1 MAQST
6 NNPELV
12 QAFIDA
18 RNPQS
23 NNPNIQE
30 ESFTEEVGPP
40 PVNNVLAQKNIKAQ
54 QLAIKL
60 NALKANTQANKINSL
75 KSILGYKNQP
85 QTMTVNYGN
94 NGSPQVVEIEDTR
107 PTPPEPPSIFDRL
120 KNEVSDFVDS
130 TGESISNLNITE
142 FVKSAV
148 QKYGEPLGITWD
160 PTTPDNSENNQKVVE
175 SFVKEYGEPLGISI
189 PPKPPS
195 TDPESAILSLL
206 NSIFIAEGKESAT
219 VPFGQTHHPD
229 FKRRIALGETIPV
242 PEARDETVKFLNR
255 HIKRWEEG
263 GTRSNVDK
271 AEERGLINANPGKS
285 KALTDGRWNPAFLK
299 WFGEIYA
306 PTHSS
311 IQAGLTDAEK
321 AKNVNWL
328 GNVTDNLGARITD
341 QSAFTTT
348 GDKTAIPLQ
357 HIAGAVTDP
366 NALVEE
372 ALPKQPETMIVDGKV
387 VEIEEV
393 EAPPDTTTKEL
404 TPPQKLSTDLEELQ
418 PTHEIPHM
426 QKTYEKS
433 LEIAANEEEEASS
446 YGTSNTAALEQL
458 YSSYTTSNA
467 EELERIYRNPSFRS
481 NSPIVAVH
489 GNVIELAN
497 GTYRVLTG
505 DGKFMPFSDKMTAQA
520 YAAYDAANWQGK
532 LIDAPQQGELGG
544 IFNKVMGGL
553 ANPLETVFQGYVG
566 AETLTEHINDH
577 NNRLKAGSFMA
588 PVTHD
593 PNDEITRADKLNYLT
608 IQESTTLTPEL
619 QAFKD
624 TDKYKK
630 IAELDAAAKENV
642 EQAEAIREFAKE
654 WEEKFPHNRKHIAGA
669 SAMLTL
675 MSEKHG
681 DIAGLIHMLKEDK
694 ATWASQGFDSFFYST
709 MLMAGGWK
717 VKALTAT
724 NFSRGRAKENIRE
737 YVRRHGEKAL
747 TPEILG
753 DIKLYS
759 TFQEVSQMVGMGVT
773 AKYIAK
779 VPGFGGIANWS
790 ASMKKGMDKTIH
802 PTVLGLGEKVVAIP
816 KAHASEFVQGA
827 VEEGFR
833 RKALDEEFD
842 PGKMAVS
849 GVQEAAGLG
858 PLAIT
863 SAATG
868 TTIGIAKAG
877 VKKALE
883 PSAEKQAAD
892 ASAEIKK
899 NLTDK
904 IKKVEQQLEDVKKV
918 KETSPQLQTKVD
930 NLNTQIS
937 EFQAAYDEIENIKG
951 RTIALPGRPG
961 KLETQNTLLK
971 KLYKAYE
978 PLVADETM
986 SLDEALEEMDAQL
999 EAQLRAR
1006 TEERTNLEKQ
1016 LPKPIK
1022 LKDTRAK
1029 TGVEAELA
1037 GVEAEIKKAELN
1049 AEVAVKS
1056 IKEDTNEALTEEKKE
1071 ELIAKQQQIKEETIA
1086 PLVKQQGALTERLE
1100 KPVTPEILKFHEQS
1114 LKTEKEGIQR
1124 VLDKESYK
1132 VDPTTLTADQE
1143 KVQAD
1148 FTGTETGTISDG
1160 DLKSAIADIQQ
1171 MTEEEGAD
1179 VLNFDPSGKFKA
1191 GDVVTI
1197 DTENPELKDSEFVI
1211 DKVLGKQERDGK
1223 VHVKIKGID
1232 ETIPIDQLNVYGRAE
1247 LTPSTKIDKVQAL
1260 VNRELTDEQ
1269 KEEVRKILATEVKE
1283 LEKRLGEG
1291 ARVLGSSEDS
1301 QLNIDKLT
1309 EDELKEKAAKADSD
1323 ADKKFWKD
1331 KIEQKRIQKE
1341 RAGKEAETDKT
1352 LATVHS
1358 DILEGK
1364 GKKWKG
1370 LHSYYNE
1377 IIAALQDYKNDPVK
1391 RNKRLKTILPQMRTH
1406 AANLASKLAAFEDA
1420 ASRLI
1425 QSGKVAAVVATRT
1438 KDAGGLRSMD
1448 YKVVTD
1454 MTQKQVEDAQ
1464 KIGEYNGEK
1473 AYITQIGDKSKG
1485 LIDTLKGEAEY
1496 GKYIM
1501 GVVTGYENTS
1511 MNQKHLKQLDSFDRS
1526 KEVLAK
1532 LKEALSRI
1540 PRVAK
1545 PITDPTIKVDTSGK
1559 IPTSVLKA
1567 RLKRILKAGLEL
1579 KGKRDKLDAKPEKDR
1594 TKEEENEL
1602 KQLNEEL
1609 ESVREE
1615 YRALRDQIKKQE
1627 KDDSIPKGAQ
1637 FKLFEEGYDVK
1648 GETPAS
1654 DKTTPVSPD
1663 ASESAAADDRQTT
1676 FLDEDRDK
1684 RGTKGEQLG
1693 LFRNFI
1699 ESSTRIYK
1707 RTITPELIANLK
1719 NAASNLENQ
1728 LGLAGAYFTDL
1739 VQIGSRKGK
1748 LVDRL
1753 NSLKDTDFATA
1764 KSLIAA
1770 LIKLG
1775 VSEESAKILASNYA
1789 HFKGRY
1795 ENILYKEISRS
1806 DVVEWV
1812 VAGNKSKWGGPFT
1825 VDDTGLHVDESGA
1838 YHTEGLYTKLIDS
1851 YGTNELIKLARLKDE
1866 DRISEEEYNA
1876 ARTKILKTH
1885 TVIAPTRQLVNI
1897 RNFALQQPLT
1907 LLLQED
1913 LDNQNTQGKL
1923 PDQVVFTLMLTVMT
1937 VTRQHPNNNRWH
1949 DKDFTKGA
1957 FLYGGKPRKLNN
1969 DEDTQVRDLGYG
1981 LVDISEGMGRDAIS
1995 LLDLSAKKIAE
2006 NSPISQAGADLYFEQ
2021 LGPALGL
2028 MAAQIAQGTDDAAYF
2043 SIEEHFW
2050 NFDDYVKDRNFN
2062 NAPTHW
2068 AHNEKN
2074 PYLIDGVQ
2082 QVDGDGKP
2090 IGRPISPEKIERYR
2104 HIKMN
2109 DIRLS
2114 KEAVIALDE
2123 IIDVSGADID
2133 PNPGTHQTPPKVD
2146 EKIKGT
2152 FTITG
2157 EDMHTLLKQAQ
2168 TVKWKK
2174 SQSMD
2179 IVADLRNEPVL
2190 QELLDIEE
2198 VYATNEN
2205 GDYIY
2210 GVDEKGDPILD
2221 KDGDPVRIQ
2230 LFHDIDVQS
2239 KDARNRDK
2247 LDTLDELLGANDRG
2261 ELNGFHIKYQL
2272 QGHHRLMQVGRISP
2286 QNSKVTRALV
2296 DAWGL
2301 REFSDN
2307 NIDDFKLA
2315 VAQSL
2320 SIKVTKKQLLTG
2332 IAEFERTIDNQYI
2345 LEAVEALQRLNA
2357 AKKASSTDKAAIKAK
2372 ERAVKD
2378 FAAAVSKVKREPE
2391 YRGANLTILN
2401 AINALSQYMTV
2412 EAIEK
2417 TQAGLPNKR
2426 FKRNNFKRTKINPT
2440 FKSDISGEIDGVSNG
2455 WAMNVFQFPMW
2466 EKEQLLE
2473 RNKQVGVTW
2482 GMEEEYDPTE
2492 PGVYE
2497 DLIDYIQKGMAPEV
2511 AWEWYKKNNWKD
2523 DFPKDRLP
2531 KYEDNSIDEAKF
2543 KKEYTKLSNA
2553 LNILY
2558 PDFKDDESLR
2568 DVAKYPFIMKMYGSG
2583 MNRVAKDVTND
2594 IVKAIYSKL
2603 STIQNEYKDIVNT
2616 PISKEEL
2623 AEYDKLVK
2631 TVKKQ
2636 NVSPDAG
2643 VTTEEGSL
2651 IQWTEALEAGFTKTQ
2666 LDYERTVIKPFMNAL
2681 EALGAFKQTATKAK
2695 DKVFLDR
2702 GTLGRYIKEGAKAD
2716 LGRTPD
2722 SFKTDKGMFDEKQIE
2737 AAISTLIAPRFNK
2750 GLDTLLEPTEAP
2762 RKAII
2767 EMGEMLHWTFIT
2779 HYEEAYEKKL
2789 AEINGEYTPDKT
2801 VVNITHKNR
2810 TWIVSKNADGTFDIS
2825 STKPDGT
2832 INKKM
2837 TWVAKNRD
2845 RIAINKEAEKEFS
2858 KQKPKLRNSLT
2869 KQELYDLITDA
2880 SNELRQ
2886 YYPQIAGPLAT
2897 IGENGEVIGGI
2908 DISDT
2913 IFSHK
2918 SKGSYNIEEEGVQ
2931 ITFTDPKTGK
2941 KRTSNSLPS
2950 QLQFVSAGVA
2960 VLIRQVINVDA
2971 VILAKT
2977 MMGDPGIVLDST
2989 GKRWAGNMKVVP
3001 IYDGFIASAADLPEL
3016 SESYSTGFTKYNMEH
3031 SIMDAS
3037 YRTVLEVFRK
3047 TEEKDKE
3054 VADKHTTKAIEMLEL
3069 IRPGIVHEKGKLQYV
3084 PYKLDGKEI
3093 DTRKVVARLRA
3104 YVKRH
3109 DLDIEKVKMNFKN
3122 AKLDKKTKTRLDT
3135 IKEYLYNSD
3144 GLNNARQKNWEKK
3157 TTYNDLVR
3165 QHKQIVNDVR
3175 KARALRDSLG
3185 KPKSKQMFWPAPDN
3199 MIQVGGSFYRQYQEA
3214 MKPVVEA
3221 AKKKRKA
3228 NNKQTS
3234 MSVAFKAAE
3243 EFKKNYD
3250 ENHPEQMELFDT
3262 IDEVI
3267 EERKLHSLDSY
3278 PKEVEETEEKGDLD
3292 SSSARVL
3299 FNEFGEHSSNYYDS
3313 KEDMDNHTSTLSEVL
3328 DIVSEGFEETKNIRL
3343 TYEQISGV
3351 TQAEYEPE
3359 SERMTVSVTQH
3370 APFTRNGM
3378 SPQEVYVHEIVH
3390 SMTFIAL
3397 EEYPGV
3403 ADRLETLY
3411 AQVEDSLNKKFGEGM
3426 GWKVFRPR
3434 GTGPTDLASSEE
3446 VEMAKKQYRHAF
3458 HAKEEDRLHEFLSF
3472 ALTNQQL
3479 VEHMKKTDVVKKQGL
3494 LNELLAILKFVVDS
3508 VKKALNYKVYEAKD
3522 STSLAEA
3529 IAITE
3534 HLIAVQNKHKSKQ
3547 RQLKSKTPEGL
3558 RDKADR
3564 IILDFVKRV
3573 NENMA
3578 TKINK
3583 MKFKNKGPLYIA
3595 TGLAHYP
3602 RIMMSDNAEDKLT
3615 RDSIMGELNFTLRG
3629 IAKEL
3634 GGGALGND
3642 KLVEQLLHAKVNISK
3657 ERRGAE
3663 TFTIKWFEEIWRS
3676 RDPEDKHWMS
3686 FETREAL
3693 TDVLLKADLSSLR
3706 LAKSLGFDDDPS
3718 STQKI
3723 LNLLG
3728 NDNPAA
3734 AQRGILKNNIKKILK
3749 VSADSAAIRYAEE
3762 LGRFIATGK
3771 TKGNMGIADNYMNA
3785 YSIALD
3791 HLKDPTEEQVNLLD
3805 AFITIAAIDH
3815 LDGRQ
3820 KTLVKGLSDREFK
3833 ANAKENGMI
3842 DLLDTHIAFKA
3853 KSRRDNFDGDPIQM
3867 VKGYIVERMDNLT
3880 DIRIGPAA
3888 DKEKMNSRGY
3898 TESYPLGKVDKLQ
3911 TNDTLY
3917 INRNIAEVADISGIM
3932 STTNQ
3937 RNMGTTLTEILLQ
3950 NDAYMHPGTGKP
3962 NFVKIKAKVE
3972 SFKQYQG
3979 RLAKEFKINDTYG
3992 FRPVRDRNNV
4002 ITDYRV
4008 MMDHQ
4013 STKEFLKPDLE
4024 IQNVLAHMESG
4035 YVDRKATIENDK
4047 ETIDILIHEQ
4057 EELLD
4062 VHPDQFVDILDPDG
4076 PYIDRYRKLPRAIRN
4091 YIQDFAEDGKFM
4103 VRHDII
4109 DKVFGYKQMD
4119 ISQLKLFDG
4128 DTWLHQ
4134 RAKQV
4139 AGLAHYGIRQ
4149 TVAYGKNRIVLAM
4162 PKVVFG
4168 NMFSNVNQL
4177 LMRKIPFSY
4186 IVNKTIEGINEY
4198 SKYKRDSEELAKLE
4212 HLMDTKK
4219 LDKETSPEGIK
4230 AQRLRVRLERNKI
4243 HKMNEAGLDSLIVE
4257 DINEAQV
4264 DGYWNRMKRT
4274 MFKGKYK
4281 KIGKLIPQEL
4291 QTVASWAFWTKGSAP
4306 YQASRRVVQ
4315 MTDFIGRYVMI
4326 EHAVNIKGQAF
4337 KPAMHDS
4344 LNAFVLFD
4352 ESLIAV
4358 LEALDAI
4365 GLTAF
4370 LSYYLRNTRS
4380 AKQMIQNSPSSVAM
4394 SAAVQHITGIP
4405 TLGNINSSWLGG
4417 NFTPNMWQTPN
4428 LFDEANN
4435 VTTFEAAD
4443 DLKGMLFN

>member
-6 NNPELV
+6 NNPELI
-12 QAFIDA
+12 QAFINA

-23 NNPNIQE
+23 SNPNIQDTT
-30 ESFTEEVGPP
+30 FQEEVGPS

-54 QLAIKL
+54 QLANKL
-60 NALKANTQANKINSL
+60 NALKANTQANKINGI
-75 KSILGYKNQP
+75 KSIFGYKNQP
-85 QTMTVNYGN
+85 ETMTVTYGN
-94 NGSPQVVEIEDTR
+94 NGSPQVVDIENTS
-107 PTPPEPPSIFDRL
+107 PPPSSEEL
-120 KNEVSDFVDS
+120 PSVSTD
-130 TGESISNLNITE
+130 
-142 FVKSAV
+142 
-148 QKYGEPLGITWD
+148 
-160 PTTPDNSENNQKVVE
+160 TPDTSRNAAADQLLQLSAKV
-175 SFVKEYGEPLGISI
+175 LGD
-189 PPKPPS
+189 PS
-195 TDPESAILSLL
+195 VSPTDMDNIKNKLINFNKLTLATAKQRVGTDPRSGDALQKQLDQQRIEL
-206 NSIFIAEGKESAT
+206 IAE
-219 VPFGQTHHPD
+219 
-229 FKRRIALGETIPV
+229 LETYV
-242 PEARDETVKFLNR
+242 
-255 HIKRWEEG
+255 
-263 GTRSNVDK
+263 
-271 AEERGLINANPGKS
+271 
-285 KALTDGRWNPAFLK
+285 
-299 WFGEIYA
+299 
-306 PTHSS
+306 
-311 IQAGLTDAEK
+311 
-321 AKNVNWL
+321 
-328 GNVTDNLGARITD
+328 ITD
-341 QSAFTTT
+341 QTAFTTT
-348 GDKTAIPLQ
+348 EDKTSAPLQ
-357 HIAGAVTDP
+357 HIAGAATDP

-372 ALPKQPETMIVDGKV
+372 ASPKQPETMIVDGKV
-387 VEIEEV
+387 VDIEQV
-393 EAPPDTTTKEL
+393 EAPPGTTTDQVIKD
-404 TPPQKLSTDLEELQ
+404 TAPPSSLKTILDLEELQ

-426 QKTYEKS
+426 QKTYEKGLKAIYNEPRLPVKKNAYGQSYEDS
-433 LEIAANEEEEASS
+433 LND
-446 YGTSNTAALEQL
+446 L
-458 YSSYTTSNA
+458 YSSYEGVN
-467 EELERIYRNPSFRS
+467 EQQLNEIYKNPSFRS

-489 GNVIELAN
+489 GTVIELAD
-497 GTYRVLTG
+497 GTYRVRTG
-505 DGKFMPFSDKMTAQA
+505 DGKLMPFSDKMTAQA

-544 IFNKVMGGL
+544 IYNKIMAGL

-642 EQAEAIREFAKE
+642 EQANAIKEFAKE

-681 DIAGLIHMLKEDK
+681 DIAGLINMLKEDK

-802 PTVLGLGEKVVAIP
+802 PTVLSLGEKVVAIP
-816 KAHASEFVQGA
+816 KAHASEFGQGM
-827 VEEGFR
+827 VEEFFR
-833 RKALDEEFD
+833 QKSLGEKFD
-842 PGKMAVS
+842 PGKTLVA
-849 GVQEAAGLG
+849 GAQEAAGLG

-863 SAATG
+863 QATTG
-868 TTIGIAKAG
+868 GVIGATKAG

-883 PSAEKQAAD
+883 PSKEQQAAD
-892 ASAEIKK
+892 ATAEIKK

-930 NLNTQIS
+930 NLNTQID
-937 EFQAAYDEIENIKG
+937 ELQAAYNEIENIKG

-1029 TGVEAELA
+1029 TGAEAELA
-1037 GVEAEIKKAELN
+1037 GVEAKIKEAELN
-1049 AEVAVKS
+1049 AEVAVKA
-1056 IKEDTNEALTEEKKE
+1056 IKEDTNKALTEEKKE
-1071 ELIAKQQQIKEETIA
+1071 ELIAKQQQIKEATIA
-1086 PLVKQQGALTERLE
+1086 PLVKQQGELNERLE
-1100 KPVTPEILKFHEQS
+1100 KPVTSEILKFHEQA
-1114 LKTEKEGIQR
+1114 LIAEKEGIQR

-1132 VDPTTLTADQE
+1132 VDPKTLTTDQE

-1148 FTGTETGTISDG
+1148 FTGTETGTISDE

-1179 VLNFDPSGKFKA
+1179 VLNFDPSGKFKS

-1197 DTENPELKDSEFVI
+1197 NTENPELKDSEFVI

-1223 VHVKIKGID
+1223 IHVKIKGID
-1232 ETIPIDQLNVYGRAE
+1232 ETIPIDQLNVYGRTE

-1260 VNRELTDEQ
+1260 VNRKLTDEQ
-1269 KEEVRKILATEVKE
+1269 KEEVRKILATDIKE

-1420 ASRLI
+1420 ASRLLL
-1425 QSGKVAAVVATRT
+1425 SGNVAAVVATRT

-1454 MTQKQVEDAQ
+1454 MTEADVKAAQ

-1473 AYITQIGDKSKG
+1473 AYITQIGDNSKG
-1485 LIDTLKGEAEY
+1485 LINTLKGEADY

-1526 KEVLAK
+1526 REVLAK
-1532 LKEALSRI
+1532 LKEALARI

-1545 PITDPTIKVDTSGK
+1545 PITDTSIKVDTSGK
-1559 IPTSVLKA
+1559 TPTSVLKG
-1567 RLKRILKAGLEL
+1567 RLKTILKAGLEL
-1579 KGKRDKLDAKPEKDR
+1579 KDKIEELNAKEDR
-1594 TKEEENEL
+1594 TTEENNEL
-1602 KQLNEEL
+1602 KQLNEEIK
-1609 ESVREE
+1609 SVREE
-1615 YRALRDQIKKQE
+1615 YRALQAQINKQE
-1627 KDDSIPKGAQ
+1627 KDDSIPTGAQ

-1648 GETPAS
+1648 GEAPVS
-1654 DKTTPVSPD
+1654 DKTTTVSPD
-1663 ASESAAADDRQTT
+1663 ASESTTTDDRQTT

-1684 RGTKGEQLG
+1684 RGPKGEQLG

-1699 ESSTRIYK
+1699 ESSTKLYK
-1707 RTITPELIANLK
+1707 KTITPELIAKLK

-1825 VDDTGLHVDESGA
+1825 VDDTGLHVDEAGA

-1851 YGTNELIKLARLKDE
+1851 SGN
-1866 DRISEEEYNA
+1866 
-1876 ARTKILKTH
+1876 

-1897 RNFALQQPLT
+1897 KNFALQEPLT

-1913 LDNQNTQGKL
+1913 IDNQNTQGKL

-1937 VTRQHPNNNRWH
+1937 VKRQKPNNNRWQN
-1949 DKDFTKGA
+1949 KDFTKGA

-1969 DEDTQVRDLGYG
+1969 DEETQVEDLGYG
-1981 LVDISEGMGRDAIS
+1981 LVDVSEDMGRDAIS

-2028 MAAQIAQGTDDAAYF
+2028 MAAQIAQGTDDGAYF

-2062 NAPTHW
+2062 NASTHW

-2090 IGRPISPEKIERYR
+2090 IGRPKSPEKIERYR
-2104 HIKMN
+2104 HIKMS
-2109 DIRLS
+2109 DIQLS
-2114 KEAVIALDE
+2114 KKAVIALDE
-2123 IIDVSGADID
+2123 IIDASGADVD

-2146 EKIKGT
+2146 KKIKGT

-2157 EDMHTLLKQAQ
+2157 EDMQTLLKQAQ

-2179 IVADLRNEPVL
+2179 IVADLRNEPIL
-2190 QELLDIEE
+2190 QELMDIEE
-2198 VYATNEN
+2198 VYATDEN

-2210 GVDEKGDPILD
+2210 GVNEEGDPILD

-2230 LFHDIDVQS
+2230 LFHDIDVRS
-2239 KDARNRDK
+2239 KDARNKDK

-2296 DAWGL
+2296 GAWGL
-2301 REFSDN
+2301 REFSDD

-2315 VAQSL
+2315 IAQSL

-2357 AKKASSTDKAAIKAK
+2357 AKKAIEASSTDKAAIKSK

-2378 FAAAVSKVKREPE
+2378 LAAALSKVKREPE
-2391 YRGANLTILN
+2391 YRGADLTILN

-2412 EAIEK
+2412 EAIET
-2417 TQAGLPNKR
+2417 TQAGLPNRK
-2426 FKRNNFKRTKINPT
+2426 FKNNFKRTKINSI
-2440 FKSDISGEIDGVSNG
+2440 FKSDISGEVDGVSNG

-2466 EKEQLLE
+2466 EKEQLLK

-2482 GMEEEYDPTE
+2482 GIKEEYDPTE

-2497 DLIDYIQKGMAPEV
+2497 DLIDYIQKGMTPEV
-2511 AWEWYKKNNWKD
+2511 AWEWYKKNNWKS
-2523 DFPKDRLP
+2523 DFPSDRLP
-2531 KYEDNSIDEAKF
+2531 KYKDNPTDEAAF
-2543 KKEYTKLSNA
+2543 KEEYTKLSNA

-2558 PDFKDDESLR
+2558 PDFTNNESLR

-2616 PISKEEL
+2616 EEQKESPRSDVPSFAKVINRKSVEDAKQYAKKDPKNRIYTLRVHNSTTIIGLKKSEHFGNPWSSRDIKGTIKTKDIPTAVNNYRAWLEGDKKFEGIETARRDWIRKQIDEGKLDNKELVYYTKLKEDSHADVL
-2623 AEYDKLVK
+2623 AEFVERTSVELPVTIHQYTKYGFFEN
-2631 TVKKQ
+2631 KQ
-2636 NVSPDAG
+2636 NY
-2643 VTTEEGSL
+2643 ENL
-2651 IQWTEALEAGFTKTQ
+2651 IIT
-2666 LDYERTVIKPFMNAL
+2666 PFMDAL

-2695 DKVFLDR
+2695 NKVFLDR
-2702 GTLGRYIKEGAKAD
+2702 KTLGNYLIEGAKLD

-2779 HYEEAYEKKL
+2779 HYEKAYEKKL

-2810 TWIVSKNADGTFDIS
+2810 TWIVSKNAEGTFDIS

-2869 KQELYDLITDA
+2869 KQELYDLITDT

-2908 DISDT
+2908 DISET

-2960 VLIRQVINVDA
+2960 VLIRQVINMDA

-3001 IYDGFIASAADLPEL
+3001 IYDGFIASAADLAEL
-3016 SESYSTGFTKYNMEH
+3016 GEAYSTGFTKYNMEH
-3031 SIMDAS
+3031 SIIDAS

-3047 TEEKDKE
+3047 TELKDEE
-3054 VADKHTTKAIEMLEL
+3054 VADTHTTKAIEMLEQ
-3069 IRPGIVHEKGKLQYV
+3069 IRYKDENGKNLGIKYEKGKLQYV
-3084 PYKLDGKEI
+3084 PYKLGNKKI

-3104 YVKRH
+3104 HIKRH
-3109 DLDIEKVKMNFKN
+3109 KLDIEKVKMNFKN

-3144 GLNNARQKNWEKK
+3144 GLNNSRQNKWERK
-3157 TTYNDLVR
+3157 TTYNDLVK

-3175 KARALRDSLG
+3175 RARALRDSLG

-3221 AKKKRKA
+3221 TKKKRKA
-3228 NNKQTS
+3228 KNKQTS
-3234 MSVAFKAAE
+3234 MSAAFKVAE

-3250 ENHPEQMELFDT
+3250 ENHPKQLELFTAAEMEAKET
-3262 IDEVI
+3262 IRILNSIPDV
-3267 EERKLHSLDSY
+3267 
-3278 PKEVEETEEKGDLD
+3278 PKEVQETEEKGDLD
-3292 SSSARVL
+3292 SNSARVL
-3299 FNEFGEHSSNYYDS
+3299 FNEFGEHSSNYYNS
-3313 KEDMDNHTSTLSEVL
+3313 KEDMDNHTSTLSETL

-3343 TYEQISGV
+3343 TYEQINGV

-3370 APFTRNGM
+3370 APFNRNGL

-3390 SMTFIAL
+3390 TMTFVAL
-3397 EEYPGV
+3397 EEYPEI
-3403 ADRLETLY
+3403 ADRLDILHN
-3411 AQVEDSLNKKFGEGM
+3411 QIEDSLKTKYKGEG
-3426 GWKVFRPR
+3426 WKIFLPK
-3434 GTGPTDLASSEE
+3434 GTGPTNLYSSEE
-3446 VEMAKKQYRHAF
+3446 RELAEKHYRHAF
-3458 HAKEEDRLHEFLSF
+3458 EAKEEDRLHEFLAF

-3479 VEHMKKTDVVKKQGL
+3479 IEHMKTTDVVKKQGL

-3522 STSLAEA
+3522 STSFAEA
-3529 IAITE
+3529 IAIAE
-3534 HLIAVQNKHKSKQ
+3534 QLVAVQNKHKSKQ
-3547 RQLKSKTPEGL
+3547 RQLKSKTPEGF

-3564 IILDFVKRV
+3564 VILDFSDRV
-3573 NENMA
+3573 LKNMA
-3578 TKINK
+3578 AKVGKHGPTPKGTSVP
-3583 MKFKNKGPLYIA
+3583 FKIA
-3595 TGLAHYP
+3595 TGLVAYP
-3602 RIMMSDNAEDKLT
+3602 FIIMSDNAEAKAR
-3615 RDSIMGELNFTLRG
+3615 RDDIMSTLNFTLRG

-3642 KLVEQLLHAKVNISK
+3642 KLVEQLLQAKVNVSK
-3657 ERRGAE
+3657 ERRAAE
-3663 TFTIKWFEEIWRS
+3663 TFTIKWFEEIWKS

-3686 FETREAL
+3686 FETRGAL

-3718 STQKI
+3718 STQRI

-3728 NDNPAA
+3728 NDKTAA

-3749 VSADSAAIRYAEE
+3749 VDAKSGAIRYAEE

-3771 TKGNMGIADNYMNA
+3771 TKGNPGIANNYMNA

-3805 AFITIAAIDH
+3805 AFITVAAIDH
-3815 LDGRQ
+3815 LDEKQ
-3820 KTLVKGLSDREFK
+3820 KTLVKGLSDREFT
-3833 ANAKENGMI
+3833 ANAKQNGMI

-3853 KSRRDNFDGDPIQM
+3853 KSRRHNFDGDPIQM

-3888 DKEKMNSRGY
+3888 DKEKMKNRGY

-3911 TNDTLY
+3911 THDTLY
-3917 INRNIAEVADISGIM
+3917 VNRNIAEVADISGIM

-3979 RLAKEFKINDTYG
+3979 RLAKEFKINDEYG
-3992 FRPVRDRNNV
+3992 FRPVRDKNNV

-4013 STKEFLKPDLE
+4013 STKELLKPDLE

-4047 ETIDILIHEQ
+4047 ETIDILIYEQ

-4091 YIQDFAEDGKFM
+4091 YIQDFAENGKFM

-4119 ISQLKLFDG
+4119 ITQLKIFDG
-4128 DTWLHQ
+4128 DTWIQQ

-4198 SKYKRDSEELAKLE
+4198 SKYSRDSKELAKLE

-4219 LDKETSPEGIK
+4219 LDKETSPEGVK
-4230 AQRLRVRLERNKI
+4230 AKRLRVRLKRNKI

-4257 DINEAQV
+4257 DINEAQI

-4274 MFKGKYK
+4274 MFKGKYQK
-4281 KIGKLIPQEL
+4281 FGKLIPEEL
-4291 QTVASWAFWTKGSAP
+4291 QTVSSWAFWTKGSAP
-4306 YQASRRVVQ
+4306 YQASRQFVQ

-4326 EHAVNIKGQAF
+4326 EHAVNVKGQAF
-4337 KPAMHDS
+4337 KPAMHDA

-4352 ESLIAV
+4352 ESLIAS
-4358 LEALDAI
+4358 LEALDAV

-4380 AKQMIQNSPSSVAM
+4380 ARQMIQNSPSSVAM

-4417 NFTPNMWQTPN
+4417 NFAPNMWQTPN

-4435 VTTFEAAD
+4435 VTTFEATD
-4443 DLKGMLFN
+4443 DLRGALFN

>member
-23 NNPNIQE
+23 SNPNIQDTT
-30 ESFTEEVGPP
+30 FQEEVGPS

-54 QLAIKL
+54 QLANKL
-60 NALKANTQANKINSL
+60 NALKANTQANKINGI
-75 KSILGYKNQP
+75 KSIFGYKNQP
-85 QTMTVNYGN
+85 ETMTVTYGN
-94 NGSPQVVEIEDTR
+94 NGSPQVVEIEDTRPQTMIVDHGDAAGPQTVEIEDTR

-160 PTTPDNSENNQKVVE
+160 PTTPDNSENNRKAIE
-175 SFVKEYGEPLGISI
+175 SFVKEYGGPLGISI

-242 PEARDETVKFLNR
+242 PEARDETVKFLNK

-285 KALTDGRWNPAFLK
+285 KALLDGRWNPAFLK

-311 IQAGLTDAEK
+311 IQAGLSDAEK

-341 QSAFTTT
+341 QTVFATTE
-348 GDKTAIPLQ
+348 DKTSAPLQ

-366 NALVEE
+366 NALVKGS
-372 ALPKQPETMIVDGKV
+372 LPKQPETMIVNGEV
-387 VEIEEV
+387 VEIEQV
-393 EAPPDTTTKEL
+393 EAPPGTTTKEL
-404 TPPQKLSTDLEELQ
+404 TPPQELPTDLEELQ

-433 LEIAANEEEEASS
+433 LKAIYNEPPLPVKKNAYGQSYEDSLNDLYGSYEGVNERQLNEI
-446 YGTSNTAALEQL
+446 YK
-458 YSSYTTSNA
+458 
-467 EELERIYRNPSFRS
+467 NPSFKF

-489 GNVIELAN
+489 GGVVELAN
-497 GTYRVLTG
+497 GTYRIETG
-505 DGKFMPFSDKMTAQA
+505 DGKVMIFSNKMTAQA
-520 YAAYDAANWQGK
+520 YKVYDTANWQGK
-532 LIDAPQQGELGG
+532 LIDAPQRGELGG
-544 IFNKVMGGL
+544 IYNKVIGSL
-553 ANPLETVFQGYVG
+553 ANPIDTVLQGFVG

-642 EQAEAIREFAKE
+642 EQADAIKEFAEE
-654 WEEKFPHNRKHIAGA
+654 WRKKHPYNRKHIEGA
-669 SAMLTL
+669 SAMMVL

-681 DIAGLIHMLKEDK
+681 SVAAILNLLKEDK
-694 ATWASQGFDSFFYST
+694 ATWASQGFDNFFYSAT
-709 MLMAGGWK
+709 LMLGGIGTK
-717 VKALTAT
+717 TLTLTGLA
-724 NFSRGRAKENIRE
+724 RGRAKENITE

-753 DIKLYS
+753 DIKFYS
-759 TFQEVSQMVGMGVT
+759 TLQEASQMVGMAATG
-773 AKYIAK
+773 KLISK
-779 VPGFGGIANWS
+779 IPGFGGIANWS
-790 ASMKKGMDKTIH
+790 EGMRKGMEKTIH
-802 PTVLGLGEKVVAIP
+802 PTVLGLGEKAAAIP
-816 KAHASEFVQGA
+816 GAYGSEFVQGT
-827 VEEGFR
+827 VEDIFK

-842 PGKMAVS
+842 IGKSAEEGIKESFAVTS
-849 GVQEAAGLG
+849 LAPLG
-858 PLAIT
+858 
-863 SAATG
+863 AATG
-868 TTIGIAKAG
+868 GVIGATKAG

-892 ASAEIKK
+892 ATAKNKKKLNDDIKK
-899 NLTDK
+899 L
-904 IKKVEQQLEDVKKV
+904 EQKLEDIKKV

-930 NLNTQIS
+930 NLNTRID
-937 EFQAAYDEIENIKG
+937 ELQAAYNEIENIKG
-951 RTIALPGRPG
+951 RTILAVRPG
-961 KLETQNTLLK
+961 KLETQNTLLNE
-971 KLYKAYE
+971 LYKAYE
-978 PLVADETM
+978 SLVADETI

-1029 TGVEAELA
+1029 TSAETALA
-1037 GVEAEIKKAELN
+1037 GVEAKIKEAELN
-1049 AEVAVKS
+1049 AEVAVKA

-1086 PLVKQQGALTERLE
+1086 PLVKQQGELNERLE

-1114 LKTEKEGIQR
+1114 LIAEKEGLKRI
-1124 VLDKESYK
+1124 LDKESYK
-1132 VDPTTLTADQE
+1132 VDPKTLTADQE

-1148 FTGTETGTISDG
+1148 FTGTETGTISDE

-1179 VLNFDPSGKFKA
+1179 VLNFDPSGKFKS

-1197 DTENPELKDSEFVI
+1197 NTENPELKDSEFVI
-1211 DKVLGKQERDGK
+1211 DKILGKQERDGK

-1260 VNRELTDEQ
+1260 VNRKLTDEQ
-1269 KEEVRKILATEVKE
+1269 KEEVRKILATDIKE

-1420 ASRLI
+1420 ASRLLL
-1425 QSGKVAAVVATRT
+1425 SGNVAAVVATRT
-1438 KDAGGLRSMD
+1438 KDAGGLRSME

-1473 AYITQIGDKSKG
+1473 AYITQIGDKSAG
-1485 LIDTLKGEAEY
+1485 LITTLKGEAEY

-1511 MNQKHLKQLDSFDRS
+1511 MNQKHLKQLDSFDKSR
-1526 KEVLAK
+1526 EVLAK
-1532 LKEALSRI
+1532 LKEALARI

-1545 PITDPTIKVDTSGK
+1545 PITDTSIKVDTSGK
-1559 IPTSVLKA
+1559 TPTSVLKG
-1567 RLKRILKAGLEL
+1567 RLKTILKKGLDL
-1579 KGKRDKLDAKPEKDR
+1579 KEKQDNLIAKPEKDR
-1594 TKEEENEL
+1594 TEGENNEI
-1602 KQLNEEL
+1602 KQLEKQL

-1615 YRALRDQIKKQE
+1615 YRALQDQINEQE
-1627 KDDSIPKGAQ
+1627 KDDSIPTGAQ
-1637 FKLFEEGYDVK
+1637 FKLFEKGYDVK
-1648 GETPAS
+1648 GEAPVS
-1654 DKTTPVSPD
+1654 DKTTTVSPD
-1663 ASESAAADDRQTT
+1663 ASESTTTDDRQTT

-1684 RGTKGEQLG
+1684 RGPKGEQLG

-1699 ESSTRIYK
+1699 ESSTKLYK
-1707 RTITPELIANLK
+1707 KTITPELIAKLK

-1851 YGTNELIKLARLKDE
+1851 SGN
-1866 DRISEEEYNA
+1866 
-1876 ARTKILKTH
+1876 

-1897 RNFALQQPLT
+1897 KNFALQEPLT

-1913 LDNQNTQGKL
+1913 IDNQNTQGKL

-1937 VTRQHPNNNRWH
+1937 VKRQKPNNNRWQN
-1949 DKDFTKGA
+1949 KDFTKGA

-1969 DEDTQVRDLGYG
+1969 DEETQVEDLGYG
-1981 LVDISEGMGRDAIS
+1981 LVDVSEDMGRDAIS

-2028 MAAQIAQGTDDAAYF
+2028 MAAQIAQGTDDTAYF

-2068 AHNEKN
+2068 AHNAEN

-2090 IGRPISPEKIERYR
+2090 IGRPISPDKIQRYR
-2104 HIKMN
+2104 HIKMS
-2109 DIRLS
+2109 DIQLS
-2114 KEAVIALDE
+2114 KKAVIALDE
-2123 IIDVSGADID
+2123 IIDASGADVD
-2133 PNPGTHQTPPKVD
+2133 PNPGTHQKPPKVD

-2157 EDMHTLLKQAQ
+2157 EDMQTLLKQAQ

-2190 QELLDIEE
+2190 QELMDIEE
-2198 VYATNEN
+2198 VYATDEN

-2230 LFHDIDVQS
+2230 LFHDIDVRS
-2239 KDARNRDK
+2239 KDARNKDK
-2247 LDTLDELLGANDRG
+2247 LDTLNELLGANDRE

-2296 DAWGL
+2296 GAWGL
-2301 REFSDN
+2301 REFSDD

-2315 VAQSL
+2315 IAQSL

-2357 AKKASSTDKAAIKAK
+2357 AKKAIEASSTDKAAIKSK

-2378 FAAAVSKVKREPE
+2378 LAAALSKVKREPE
-2391 YRGANLTILN
+2391 YRGADLTILN

-2417 TQAGLPNKR
+2417 TEAGLPNRK
-2426 FKRNNFKRTKINPT
+2426 FKNNFKRTKINSI
-2440 FKSDISGEIDGVSNG
+2440 FKSDISGEVDGVSNG

-2466 EKEQLLE
+2466 EKKEQLLK

-2497 DLIDYIQKGMAPEV
+2497 DLIDYIQQGMTPEV
-2511 AWEWYKKNNWKD
+2511 AWEWYKKNNWKS
-2523 DFPKDRLP
+2523 DFPSDRLP
-2531 KYEDNSIDEAKF
+2531 KYKDKDEAAF
-2543 KKEYTKLSNA
+2543 KEEYTKLSDA

-2558 PDFKDDESLR
+2558 PDFTNNESLR

-2603 STIQNEYKDIVNT
+2603 SIIQKEYRDIVST
-2616 PISKEEL
+2616 PIPADYKEYE
-2623 AEYDKLVK
+2623 KL
-2631 TVKKQ
+2631 
-2636 NVSPDAG
+2636 
-2643 VTTEEGSL
+2643 
-2651 IQWTEALEAGFTKTQ
+2651 GFTKEQ
-2666 LDYERTVIKPFMNAL
+2666 AVLSFQRQYEVDFIKPFMDSL
-2681 EALGAFKQTATKAK
+2681 ETLGAFKQTATKAK
-2695 DKVFLDR
+2695 NKIFLDR
-2702 GTLGRYIKEGAKAD
+2702 GTLGRYIREGAKSD

-2789 AEINGEYTPDKT
+2789 AEVNAEYTPDKT

-2810 TWIVSKNADGTFDIS
+2810 TWIVSKNEDGTFDIS

-2908 DISDT
+2908 DISET

-2960 VLIRQVINVDA
+2960 VLIRQVINMDA

-3001 IYDGFIASAADLPEL
+3001 IYDGFIASAADLAEL
-3016 SESYSTGFTKYNMEH
+3016 GEAYSTGFTKYNMEH
-3031 SIMDAS
+3031 SIIDAS

-3047 TEEKDKE
+3047 TELKDKE
-3054 VADKHTTKAIEMLEL
+3054 VADKHTTKAIEMLEQ
-3069 IRPGIVHEKGKLQYV
+3069 IKPGIKYEKGKLQYV
-3084 PYKLDGKEI
+3084 PYKLGNKKI

-3104 YVKRH
+3104 HIKRH
-3109 DLDIEKVKMNFKN
+3109 KLDIEKVKMNFKN
-3122 AKLDKKTKTRLDT
+3122 AKIDKKNTRLDT

-3144 GLNNARQKNWEKK
+3144 GLNNARQNKWERK
-3157 TTYNDLVR
+3157 TTYNDLVK

-3175 KARALRDSLG
+3175 RARALRDNLG

-3228 NNKQTS
+3228 KNKQTS
-3234 MSVAFKAAE
+3234 MSAAFKVAE

-3250 ENHPEQMELFDT
+3250 ENHPKQLELFTAAEMEAEET
-3262 IDEVI
+3262 IRILNSIPDV
-3267 EERKLHSLDSY
+3267 
-3278 PKEVEETEEKGDLD
+3278 PKEVQETEEKGDLD
-3292 SSSARVL
+3292 SNSARVL
-3299 FNEFGEHSSNYYDS
+3299 FNEFGEHSSNYYNS
-3313 KEDMDNHTSTLSEVL
+3313 KEDMDNHTSTLSETL

-3343 TYEQISGV
+3343 TYEQINGV

-3370 APFTRNGM
+3370 APFNRNGL

-3390 SMTFIAL
+3390 TMTFVAL
-3397 EEYPGV
+3397 EEYPEI
-3403 ADRLETLY
+3403 ADRLDILHN
-3411 AQVEDSLNKKFGEGM
+3411 QIEDSLKTKYKGEG
-3426 GWKVFRPR
+3426 WKIFLPK
-3434 GTGPTDLASSEE
+3434 GTGPTNLYSSEE
-3446 VEMAKKQYRHAF
+3446 RELAEKHYRHAF
-3458 HAKEEDRLHEFLSF
+3458 EAKEEDRLHEFLAF

-3479 VEHMKKTDVVKKQGL
+3479 IEHMKTTDVVKKQGL
-3494 LNELLAILKFVVDS
+3494 LNELLAILKSVVDS

-3522 STSLAEA
+3522 STSFAEA
-3529 IAITE
+3529 IAIAE
-3534 HLIAVQNKHKSKQ
+3534 QLVAVQNKHKSKQ
-3547 RQLKSKTPEGL
+3547 RQLKSKTPEGF

-3564 IILDFVKRV
+3564 VILDFSDRV
-3573 NENMA
+3573 LKNMA
-3578 TKINK
+3578 AKVGKHGPTPKGTSVP
-3583 MKFKNKGPLYIA
+3583 FKIA
-3595 TGLAHYP
+3595 TGLVAYP
-3602 RIMMSDNAEDKLT
+3602 FIIMSDNAEAKAR
-3615 RDSIMGELNFTLRG
+3615 RDDIMSTLNFTLRG

-3642 KLVEQLLHAKVNISK
+3642 KLVEQLLQAKVNVSK
-3657 ERRGAE
+3657 ERRAAE
-3663 TFTIKWFEEIWRS
+3663 TFTIKWFEEIWKS

-3686 FETREAL
+3686 FETRGAL

-3718 STQKI
+3718 STQRI

-3728 NDNPAA
+3728 NDKTAA

-3749 VSADSAAIRYAEE
+3749 VDAKSGAIRYAEE

-3771 TKGNMGIADNYMNA
+3771 TKGNPGIANNYMNA

-3805 AFITIAAIDH
+3805 AFITVAAIDH
-3815 LDGRQ
+3815 LDEKQ
-3820 KTLVKGLSDREFK
+3820 KTLVKGLSDREFT
-3833 ANAKENGMI
+3833 ANAKQNGMI

-3853 KSRRDNFDGDPIQM
+3853 KSRRHNFDGDPIQM

-3888 DKEKMNSRGY
+3888 DKEKMKNRGY

-3911 TNDTLY
+3911 THDTLY
-3917 INRNIAEVADISGIM
+3917 VNRNIAEVADISGIM

-3979 RLAKEFKINDTYG
+3979 RLAKEFKINDEYG
-3992 FRPVRDRNNV
+3992 FRPVRDKNNV

-4013 STKEFLKPDLE
+4013 STKELLKPDLE

-4047 ETIDILIHEQ
+4047 ETIDILIYEQ

-4091 YIQDFAEDGKFM
+4091 YIQDFAENGKFM

-4119 ISQLKLFDG
+4119 ITQLKIFDG
-4128 DTWLHQ
+4128 DTWIQQ

-4198 SKYKRDSEELAKLE
+4198 SKYSRDSKELAKLE

-4230 AQRLRVRLERNKI
+4230 AKRLMVRLKRNKI

-4257 DINEAQV
+4257 DINEAQI

-4274 MFKGKYK
+4274 MFKGKYQK
-4281 KIGKLIPQEL
+4281 FGKLIPEEL
-4291 QTVASWAFWTKGSAP
+4291 QTVASWSFWTKGSAP
-4306 YQASRRVVQ
+4306 YQASRQFVQ

-4326 EHAVNIKGQAF
+4326 EHAVNVKGQAF
-4337 KPAMHDS
+4337 KPAMHDA

-4380 AKQMIQNSPSSVAM
+4380 ARQMIQNSPSSVAM

-4417 NFTPNMWQTPN
+4417 NFAPNMWQTPN

-4435 VTTFEAAD
+4435 VTTFEATD
-4443 DLKGMLFN
+4443 DLRGALFN